1 MDSALNFPKA
11 KEGFWIHS
19 RHPQSRKGQRIPG
32 YGTHHVFFYLS
43 GVDTVLNLKGSAL
56 FWTAYAFDYNRYDF
70 TATYIHEKPNNYS
83 VLSITGDYNP
93 QYSAG
98 GDEAI
103 VDGVIGSSEWRS
115 GGWQG
120 FQGQDISYLIDLQ
133 KPREL
138 KNIQLR
144 FLRDERAWIFY
155 PTSVLVEFSEDGL
168 KYETFGEITDLSDFR
183 GDEVGVFPLTMSHK
197 SHPVARFL
205 RVKANTFGRLP
216 KGHPGY
222 EMGGEA
228 FIFTDEILVNPP
240 MFVELQGR

>member
-1 MDSALNFPKA
+1 MVWA
-11 KEGFWIHS
+11 
-19 RHPQSRKGQRIPG
+19 
-32 YGTHHVFFYLS
+32 T
-43 GVDTVLNLKGSAL
+43 
-56 FWTAYAFDYNRYDF
+56 YAFGYNRYDF

-83 VLSITGDYNP
+83 VLSIAGDYNP

-98 GDEAI
+98 GAEAV
-103 VDGVIGSSEWRS
+103 VDGIIGSAEWRS

-133 KPREL
+133 KPIEL
-138 KNIQLR
+138 KHIQLR

-155 PTSVLVEFSEDGL
+155 PTSVLVEFSKDGL
-168 KYETFGEITDLSDFR
+168 KYKTLDEITDLSNFR
-183 GDEVGVFPLTMSHK
+183 GGEVGVFPLTMSPK
-197 SHPVARFL
+197 SPPEARFL
-205 RVKANTFGRLP
+205 RVKANAFGRLP

-228 FIFTDEILVNPP
+228 FIFTDEVLINPP